1 MLLRVSSQ
9 EADLEA
15 ALSED
20 DDADP
25 GVPAGVELRHYARY
39 LLAGADDELRAA
51 RELLSA
57 SVGPAG
63 VSEAACVAAFFN
75 ALDRVADATGTELDA
90 PTRMAATVMLTGLG
104 LEALEHREEPGT

>member
-15 ALSED
+15 ALSPD
-20 DDADP
+20 DDAEP
-25 GVPAGVELRHYARY
+25 NVPAGVELRRFVRC
-39 LLAGADDELRAA
+39 LLATDDDDLRAA
-51 RELLSA
+51 RDALVTSI
-57 SVGPAG
+57 GPAG

-90 PTRMAATVMLTGLG
+90 PARMAATTMLAGLG
-104 LEALEHREEPGT
+104 LEALEHEEEPGA